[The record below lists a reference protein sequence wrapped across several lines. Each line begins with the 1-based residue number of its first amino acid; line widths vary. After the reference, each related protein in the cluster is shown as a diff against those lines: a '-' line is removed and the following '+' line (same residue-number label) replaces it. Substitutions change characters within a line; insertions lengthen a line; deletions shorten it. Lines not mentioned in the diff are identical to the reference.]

1 VFYVVESSKSF
12 QEVVFD
18 LEPVVQRLGF
28 VVLHRHDLAEI
39 LYRREIGIDE
49 ECMVFDIANYRHL
62 ERLLACGLRLSALL
76 PWRISVFTENGV
88 TRLALLRPETLLAPP
103 GSDPVL
109 ARLAAEME
117 EKMVQIVDEAR

>member
-1 VFYVVESSKSF
+1 MFYVVESSKSF

-49 ECMVFDIANYRHL
+49 ECTVFEIANYRHL
-62 ERLLACGLRLSALL
+62 ERLLACGLHFATLL
-76 PWRISVFTENGV
+76 PWRISVFTENGA
-88 TRLALLRPETLLAPP
+88 TRLALLRPETLLGQLLA
-103 GSDPVL
+103 DPAL

-117 EKMVQIVDEAR
+117 EKMVHIVDEAR